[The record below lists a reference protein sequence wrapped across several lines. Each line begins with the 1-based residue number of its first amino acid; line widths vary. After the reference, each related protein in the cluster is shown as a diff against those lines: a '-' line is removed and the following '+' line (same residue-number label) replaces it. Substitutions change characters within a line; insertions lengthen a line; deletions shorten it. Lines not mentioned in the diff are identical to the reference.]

1 MLPAPGLSGVAF
13 CRNLSPMNPAPL
25 VAAIAVAAVLSG
37 CATTVSRTTVRTLV
51 RHRGWHDAVVMA
63 NGQVEAVLV
72 PSVGR
77 LMQFRFVGSQ
87 DGPLWENTKLAGAP
101 MPPKPWEASHG
112 SFGGDKTWPAPQS
125 VWNWPPP
132 DVFDAAPLAFRVQD
146 DASVVLVSPVSPRF
160 GIRTERKFSLAPDAP
175 VLRVVTTYERVTAGK
190 DGPAEV
196 SVWVITQAK
205 DPVAMFIP
213 VPASGRFPQG
223 TSEQWGIPKDDMTVR
238 DGLLRLTRDRKD
250 SHKVGNDAG
259 SMVWVGDREVL
270 RIDIGLEPGATY
282 PDGGCSAEI
291 YTNPDP
297 TPYVELETLG
307 PLRALKAG
315 QRLSATNTYT
325 LLHRDGEAP
334 EAAARR
340 ALAR

>member
-1 MLPAPGLSGVAF
+1 
-13 CRNLSPMNPAPL
+13 MNPVLLLA
-25 VAAIAVAAVLSG
+25 VIAVAAALSG
-37 CATTVSRTTVRTLV
+37 CSTAGAKTTVRTVEHHL
-51 RHRGWHDAVVMA
+51 GWRDAVVIA

-77 LMQFRFVGSQ
+77 LMQFRFAGAS
-87 DGPLWENTKLAGAP
+87 DGPLWENGKLAGKP
-101 MPPKPWEASHG
+101 MSPKPWEASHG

-132 DVFDAAPLAFRVQD
+132 DVFDAAPLAFRLPGD
-146 DASVVLVSPVSPRF
+146 GSVVLTSPVSPRF
-160 GIRTERKFSLAPDAP
+160 GIRTERQFSLMPDAP
-175 VLRVVTTYERVTAGK
+175 VLRVVTTYERVSAGT
-190 DGPAEV
+190 DVPAEV
-196 SVWVITQAK
+196 SVWTITQAK

-213 VPASGRFPQG
+213 VPASGRVPEG
-223 TSEQWGIPKDDMTVR
+223 TSKQWGIPKDDLTVR

-282 PDGGCSAEI
+282 PDEGCSAEI

-307 PLRALKAG
+307 PLRSLKPG

-325 LLHRDGEAP
+325 LLLRRDGEAP

>member
-1 MLPAPGLSGVAF
+1 MLTAPGLSGVGF
-13 CRNLSPMNPAPL
+13 CRNLPPMHPVPL
-25 VAAIAVAAVLSG
+25 VAAIAVAAVLSA
-37 CATTVSRTTVRTLV
+37 CTTAGSRSAVRTV
-51 RHRGWHDAVVMA
+51 ERHRGWHDAIVMA

-77 LMQFRFVGSQ
+77 LMQFRFVGSP
-87 DGPLWENTKLAGAP
+87 DGPLWENGKLAGAP
-101 MPPKPWEASHG
+101 MPSKPWEASHG

-132 DVFDAAPLAFRVQD
+132 DVFDATPLAFRVHD
-146 DASVVLVSPVSPRF
+146 DGSVVLVSPVSPRF
-160 GIRTERKFSLAPDAP
+160 GIRTERKFSLLADAP

-190 DGPAEV
+190 DVPAEV

-213 VPASGRFPQG
+213 VPASGRFPAG
-223 TSEQWGIPKDDMTVR
+223 TSEQWGIPKDDMAVR

-307 PLRALKAG
+307 PLRALMPG

>member
-1 MLPAPGLSGVAF
+1 
-13 CRNLSPMNPAPL
+13 MNPAPL
-25 VAAIAVAAVLSG
+25 VAVIAVAAALSG
-37 CATTVSRTTVRTLV
+37 CATAGAKTTVRTVEHHL
-51 RHRGWHDAVVMA
+51 GWRDAVVIA

-77 LMQFRFVGSQ
+77 LMQFRFAGAA
-87 DGPLWENTKLAGAP
+87 DGPLWENRKLAGKR

-132 DVFDAAPLAFRVQD
+132 DVFDAAPLAFRLPGD
-146 DASVVLVSPVSPRF
+146 GSVVLTSPVSQRF
-160 GIRTERKFSLAPDAP
+160 GIRTERRFSLMPGAP
-175 VLRVVTTYERVTAGK
+175 VLRVVTTYERVSAGT
-190 DGPAEV
+190 DVPAEV
-196 SVWVITQAK
+196 SVWTITQAK
-205 DPVAMFIP
+205 DPVAMFLP
-213 VPASGRFPQG
+213 VPASGRFPEG
-223 TSEQWGIPKDDMTVR
+223 TSKQWGIPKDDLTVR

-282 PDGGCSAEI
+282 PDEGCSAEI

-307 PLRALKAG
+307 PLRSLKPG

-325 LLHRDGEAP
+325 LLRRDGEAP